1 MTTIKGIF
9 YLLLVSLSLA
19 SCNSNGQGVK
29 NLNAAEFDKAI
40 HDKGIQLV
48 DVRTPEEYTE
58 KRISGSTNI
67 NLNGN
72 DFEQK
77 MNQLD
82 KSKPTY
88 IYCLSG
94 ARSSS
99 AAKWAMKNGF
109 KEVYNLNGGIT
120 AWMSAKKPVEVEGGG
135 EVDGGMSFDNYLKS
149 IKSDKLVL
157 VDFNAVWCAP
167 CKILKPIVKKVIK
180 NNEDKVELL
189 DIDVDKNSTV
199 ATTMNIT
206 GIPLLLMY
214 KDGKEVWRNM
224 GLTDEATLVEQV
236 KKFSN

>member
-1 MTTIKGIF
+1 MATIKSIF
-9 YLLLVSLSLA
+9 YLLLITFSLT

-29 NLNAAEFDKAI
+29 NMNANEFDKAI
-40 HDKGIQLV
+40 HDKGIQLI
-48 DVRTPEEYTE
+48 DVRTPEEYAE
-58 KRISGSTNI
+58 KRISGATNI
-67 NLNGN
+67 NLNGD

-88 IYCLSG
+88 LYCLSG
-94 ARSSS
+94 GRSSS
-99 AAKWAMKNGF
+99 AAKWAIKNGF
-109 KEVYNLNGGIT
+109 IDVHNLEGGIT

-135 EVDGGMSFDNYLKS
+135 EVAGGMNFDEYLKK

-157 VDFNAVWCAP
+157 VDFNAVWCGP

-180 NNEDKVELL
+180 NNPDKVELL

-206 GIPLLLMY
+206 GIPLLLIY